1 MLGYFPVLIFLLI
14 SKLAASVQ
22 LEDPA
27 CQDLMLRI
35 IIMNVIGIAYNTTY
49 VLYLLVMLSNREHAF
64 TFGLTF
70 TLITLG
76 FREHHT
82 CMQCVTYIQ
91 DFGLNEV
98 ILLKITN
105 LQWGQLTNYPIRKPI
120 SQTRRM
126 LTMKHSHNMKSQRF
140 LKNSLT
146 LIFSI

>member
-35 IIMNVIGIAYNTTY
+35 IIMNDIGIAYNITY

-91 DFGLNEV
+91 DFGLN
-98 ILLKITN
+98 
-105 LQWGQLTNYPIRKPI
+105 
-120 SQTRRM
+120 
-126 LTMKHSHNMKSQRF
+126 
-140 LKNSLT
+140 
-146 LIFSI
+146 